1 MCQNEG
7 ALSNQLG
14 RDKDK
19 KFSAFC
25 SSTEPAAC
33 RLIRLA
39 AECLGPR
46 CDEKSGARQEWLRYC
61 ELHNIV
67 PKFVSHRAN
76 RFNNLFENAS
86 ATIIH
91 EKDIVDFLINF
102 CSHSN
107 MKLQSIVADASDKQL
122 MSIVGAIALFN
133 VIVTGP
139 YWKLMNSYVPYGA
152 FPSYAK
158 QLDSILESLSV
169 HGLSKVECAVP
180 VFEDFLVDEAVKNSL
195 ATSTCIDDVLM
206 STLKKIAK
214 KRQDVLKRQLCDF
227 LEGGIFGSHID
238 QETQYILNTCPLTNL
253 SGERLFG
260 DMDYNQLRRR
270 HGSTHHRS
278 TVIMWKHNN
287 TAKWLL
293 NKSNGERSKIM
304 DSTIKHGKELRQ
316 KHLESVKKVNEEIK
330 AKLLDTEKK

>member
-1 MCQNEG
+1 MPPTDNDNSSLGNECKKLKKTNEVL
-7 ALSNQLG
+7 LSKN
-14 RDKDK
+14 
-19 KFSAFC
+19 S
-25 SSTEPAAC
+25 
-33 RLIRLA
+33 
-39 AECLGPR
+39 
-46 CDEKSGARQEWLRYC
+46 
-61 ELHNIV
+61 
-67 PKFVSHRAN
+67 
-76 RFNNLFENAS
+76 
-86 ATIIH
+86 
-91 EKDIVDFLINF
+91 EKDLQISILKEERNDLKYENE
-102 CSHSN
+102 
-107 MKLQSIVADASDKQL
+107 KLHDIQNLLDLNLEQNRALTRQLKEKEIELDKGKKSRTYKL
-122 MSIVGAIALFN
+122 NVTLKKKIKEALDKIDVLN
-133 VIVTGP
+133 AENEELKT
-139 YWKLMNSYVPYGA
+139 K
-152 FPSYAK
+152 
-158 QLDSILESLSV
+158 LDSILESLSV

-330 AKLLDTEKK
+330 AKLLDTEKKMKEREI